1 MRINLKIHEYQAKS
15 LLGKHGVPVPEGQV
29 VNTQNEAMDVA
40 EKLGG
45 NVVVKAQVHAGG
57 RGKAGG
63 VKLVSSSSEAAQ
75 VCNELLNSNLVTIQT
90 GSDGVPV
97 DKVLIEEIIDVKKEL
112 YVAFTIDGVK
122 KNVVAIVSEFGG
134 MEIEEVAENNPDKV
148 LTLELDSSLGASPYK
163 TRKLASFLN
172 VDVKQIR
179 PLANVISSL
188 YDVFVLNDCSL
199 VEINPLVITG
209 DGRVLAADAKITIDD
224 DALFRH
230 PNLSEFYDPAQED
243 PFEKQAAKF
252 GISYVKLDGDI
263 GCLVNGAGL
272 AMATMDVTRSS
283 GASPANFLDVGGGA
297 DESKVSE
304 ALKIILLD
312 EKVKKIF
319 INIFG
324 GILKCDIV
332 ARGIL
337 DASRNIDREFPE
349 LVVRMLG
356 TNFDEGREILMKSG
370 LNISLVNDLK
380 EAADSL
386 KSD

>member
-1 MRINLKIHEYQAKS
+1 LKIHEYQAKNI
-15 LLGKHGVPVPEGQV
+15 LNKHGVPVPNGEV
-29 VNTQNEAMDVA
+29 ANTSVEAVEIA

-45 NVVVKAQVHAGG
+45 KAVVKAQVHAGG

-63 VKLVSSSSEAAQ
+63 VKLVDSSKEAGEIS
-75 VCNELLNSNLVTIQT
+75 NSLLNSNLVTIQT
-90 GSDGVPV
+90 GTEGVPV
-97 DKVLIEEIIDVKKEL
+97 DKVLIEEIIDVQKEL

-134 MEIEEVAENNPDKV
+134 MEIEEVAETNPDKV
-148 LTLELDSSLGASPYK
+148 LTLEIESSLGVSPYK
-163 TRKLASFLN
+163 ARKLASFLN
-172 VDVKQIR
+172 VDKKQIR
-179 PLANVISSL
+179 SVANVISSL
-188 YDVFVLNDCSL
+188 YDVFVSNDCSL
-199 VEINPLVITG
+199 VEINPLVITS
-209 DGRVLAADAKITIDD
+209 DDRVLAADAKITIDED
-224 DALFRH
+224 SLFRH
-230 PNLSEFYDPAQED
+230 PDLSEFYDPAQED

-272 AMATMDVTRSS
+272 AMATMDVTRFS

-297 DESKVSE
+297 DEAKVSE

-337 DASRNIDREFPE
+337 DASKNVNREFPE

-356 TNFDEGREILMKSG
+356 TNFDEGREILLQSG
-370 LNISLVNDLK
+370 LNISLVHDLK
-380 EAADSL
+380 EAADLL
-386 KSD
+386 KSS

>member
-1 MRINLKIHEYQAKS
+1 MKIHEYQAKS

-188 YDVFVLNDCSL
+188 YDVLY
-199 VEINPLVITG
+199 
-209 DGRVLAADAKITIDD
+209 R
-224 DALFRH
+224 
-230 PNLSEFYDPAQED
+230 
-243 PFEKQAAKF
+243 
-252 GISYVKLDGDI
+252 
-263 GCLVNGAGL
+263 
-272 AMATMDVTRSS
+272 M
-283 GASPANFLDVGGGA
+283 
-297 DESKVSE
+297 
-304 ALKIILLD
+304 
-312 EKVKKIF
+312 
-319 INIFG
+319 
-324 GILKCDIV
+324 IV
-332 ARGIL
+332 H
-337 DASRNIDREFPE
+337 
-349 LVVRMLG
+349 
-356 TNFDEGREILMKSG
+356 
-370 LNISLVNDLK
+370 
-380 EAADSL
+380 
-386 KSD
+386 

>member
-1 MRINLKIHEYQAKS
+1 MKIHEYQAKS

-188 YDVFVLNDCSL
+188 YDVFVSNDCSL

>member
-1 MRINLKIHEYQAKS
+1 MKIHEYQAKNI
-15 LLGKHGVPVPEGQV
+15 LNKHGVPVPNGEV
-29 VNTQNEAMDVA
+29 ANTSVEAVEIA

-45 NVVVKAQVHAGG
+45 KAVVKAQVHAGG
-57 RGKAGG
+57 RGKSGG
-63 VKLVSSSSEAAQ
+63 VKLVDSSKEAGEIS
-75 VCNELLNSNLVTIQT
+75 NSLLNSNLVTIQT
-90 GSDGVPV
+90 GTEGVPV
-97 DKVLIEEIIDVKKEL
+97 DKVLIEEVIDVQKEL

-134 MEIEEVAENNPDKV
+134 MEIEEVAETNPDKV
-148 LTLELDSSLGASPYK
+148 LTLEIESSLGVSPYK
-163 TRKLASFLN
+163 ARKLASFLN
-172 VDVKQIR
+172 VDKKQIR
-179 PLANVISSL
+179 SVANVISSL
-188 YDVFVLNDCSL
+188 YDVFVSNDCSL
-199 VEINPLVITG
+199 VEINPLVITS
-209 DGRVLAADAKITIDD
+209 DDRVLAADAKITIDED
-224 DALFRH
+224 SLFRH
-230 PNLSEFYDPAQED
+230 PDLSEFYDPAQED

-272 AMATMDVTRSS
+272 AMATMDVTRFS

-297 DESKVSE
+297 DEAKVSE

-337 DASRNIDREFPE
+337 DASKNLNREFPE

-356 TNFDEGREILMKSG
+356 TNFDEGREILLQSG
-370 LNISLVNDLK
+370 LNISLVHDLK
-380 EAADSL
+380 EAADLL
-386 KSD
+386 KSS

>member
-1 MRINLKIHEYQAKS
+1 MKIHEYQAKNI
-15 LLGKHGVPVPEGQV
+15 LNKHGVPVPNGEV
-29 VNTQNEAMDVA
+29 ANTSVEAVEIA

-45 NVVVKAQVHAGG
+45 KAVVKAQVHAGG

-63 VKLVSSSSEAAQ
+63 VKLVDSSKEAGEIS
-75 VCNELLNSNLVTIQT
+75 NSLLNSNLVTIQT
-90 GSDGVPV
+90 GTEGVPV
-97 DKVLIEEIIDVKKEL
+97 DKVLIEEIIDVQKEL

-134 MEIEEVAENNPDKV
+134 MEIEEVAETNPDKV
-148 LTLELDSSLGASPYK
+148 LTLEIESSLGVSPYK
-163 TRKLASFLN
+163 ARKLASFLN
-172 VDVKQIR
+172 VDKKQIR
-179 PLANVISSL
+179 SVANVISSL
-188 YDVFVLNDCSL
+188 YDVFVSNDCSL
-199 VEINPLVITG
+199 VEINPLVITS
-209 DGRVLAADAKITIDD
+209 DDRVLAADAKITIDED
-224 DALFRH
+224 SLFRH
-230 PNLSEFYDPAQED
+230 PDLSEFYDPAQED

-272 AMATMDVTRSS
+272 AMATMDVTRFS

-297 DESKVSE
+297 DEAKVSE

-337 DASRNIDREFPE
+337 DASKNVNREFPE

-356 TNFDEGREILMKSG
+356 TNFDEGREILLQSG
-370 LNISLVNDLK
+370 LNISLVHDLK
-380 EAADSL
+380 EAADLL
-386 KSD
+386 KSS

>member
-1 MRINLKIHEYQAKS
+1 MKIHEYQAKS

-349 LVVRMLG
+349 LVGRMLG

>member
-1 MRINLKIHEYQAKS
+1 MKIHEYQAKS

-40 EKLGG
+40 ENLGG

-188 YDVFVLNDCSL
+188 YDVFVSNDCSL

>member
-1 MRINLKIHEYQAKS
+1 MKIHEYQAKS

-45 NVVVKAQVHAGG
+45 NVVVKAQVHAVG

>member
-1 MRINLKIHEYQAKS
+1 MKIHEYQAKS
-15 LLGKHGVPVPEGQV
+15 LLNKHGVPVPEGQV
-29 VNTQNEAMDVA
+29 VNTHSEAIDVA
-40 EKLGG
+40 ERFGG
-45 NVVVKAQVHAGG
+45 NVVVKAQIHAGG

-75 VCNELLNSNLVTIQT
+75 VCNSLLNSNLVTVQT
-90 GSDGVPV
+90 GPEGVPV
-97 DKVLIEEIIDVKKEL
+97 DKVLIEEIIDVQKEL

-163 TRKLASFLN
+163 SRKLASFLN

-179 PLANVISSL
+179 PVASVISSL
-188 YDVFVLNDCSL
+188 YDVFILNDCSL

-312 EKVKKIF
+312 QKVKKIF

-337 DASRNIDREFPE
+337 EASRNVDREFPE

-356 TNFDEGREILMKSG
+356 TNFDQGREILMKSG

>member
-1 MRINLKIHEYQAKS
+1 MSDY
-15 LLGKHGVPVPEGQV
+15 V
-29 VNTQNEAMDVA
+29 NEA
-40 EKLGG
+40 L
-45 NVVVKAQVHAGG
+45 
-57 RGKAGG
+57 
-63 VKLVSSSSEAAQ
+63 
-75 VCNELLNSNLVTIQT
+75 
-90 GSDGVPV
+90 
-97 DKVLIEEIIDVKKEL
+97 
-112 YVAFTIDGVK
+112 
-122 KNVVAIVSEFGG
+122 
-134 MEIEEVAENNPDKV
+134 
-148 LTLELDSSLGASPYK
+148 LGASPYK
-163 TRKLASFLN
+163 ARKLASFLS

-179 PLANVISSL
+179 PVANVISSL

-230 PNLSEFYDPAQED
+230 PNLSEFYDPEQED

-252 GISYVKLDGDI
+252 GISYEKLDGDI

-319 INIFG
+319 INIF
-324 GILKCDIV
+324 
-332 ARGIL
+332 
-337 DASRNIDREFPE
+337 
-349 LVVRMLG
+349 
-356 TNFDEGREILMKSG
+356 
-370 LNISLVNDLK
+370 
-380 EAADSL
+380 
-386 KSD
+386 

>member
-1 MRINLKIHEYQAKS
+1 LKIHEYQAKS

>member
-1 MRINLKIHEYQAKS
+1 MKIHEYQAKS

>member
-1 MRINLKIHEYQAKS
+1 MKIHEYQAKS

-380 EAADSL
+380 EAAGSL

>member
-1 MRINLKIHEYQAKS
+1 MKIHEYQAKS

-45 NVVVKAQVHAGG
+45 NVVVKALVHAGG

>member
-1 MRINLKIHEYQAKS
+1 MKIHEYQAKS

-337 DASRNIDREFPE
+337 DASRSIDREFPE

>member
-1 MRINLKIHEYQAKS
+1 
-15 LLGKHGVPVPEGQV
+15 
-29 VNTQNEAMDVA
+29 
-40 EKLGG
+40 
-45 NVVVKAQVHAGG
+45 
-57 RGKAGG
+57 
-63 VKLVSSSSEAAQ
+63 
-75 VCNELLNSNLVTIQT
+75 
-90 GSDGVPV
+90 
-97 DKVLIEEIIDVKKEL
+97 
-112 YVAFTIDGVK
+112 
-122 KNVVAIVSEFGG
+122 
-134 MEIEEVAENNPDKV
+134 
-148 LTLELDSSLGASPYK
+148 
-163 TRKLASFLN
+163 
-172 VDVKQIR
+172 
-179 PLANVISSL
+179 
-188 YDVFVLNDCSL
+188 
-199 VEINPLVITG
+199 
-209 DGRVLAADAKITIDD
+209 
-224 DALFRH
+224 
-230 PNLSEFYDPAQED
+230 
-243 PFEKQAAKF
+243 
-252 GISYVKLDGDI
+252 
-263 GCLVNGAGL
+263 
-272 AMATMDVTRSS
+272 MATMDVTRSS

>member
-1 MRINLKIHEYQAKS
+1 MKIHEYQAKS

-40 EKLGG
+40 EKLCG

>member
-1 MRINLKIHEYQAKS
+1 MDSSK
-15 LLGKHGVPVPEGQV
+15 
-29 VNTQNEAMDVA
+29 EAG
-40 EKLGG
+40 EIS
-45 NVVVKAQVHAGG
+45 N
-57 RGKAGG
+57 
-63 VKLVSSSSEAAQ
+63 S
-75 VCNELLNSNLVTIQT
+75 LLNSNLVTIQT
-90 GSDGVPV
+90 GTEGVPV
-97 DKVLIEEIIDVKKEL
+97 DKVLIEEIIDVQKEL

-134 MEIEEVAENNPDKV
+134 MEIEEVAETNPDKV
-148 LTLELDSSLGASPYK
+148 LTLEIESSLGVSPYK
-163 TRKLASFLN
+163 ARKLASFLN
-172 VDVKQIR
+172 VDKKQIR
-179 PLANVISSL
+179 SVANVISSL
-188 YDVFVLNDCSL
+188 YDVFVSNDCSL
-199 VEINPLVITG
+199 VEINPLVITS
-209 DGRVLAADAKITIDD
+209 DDRVLAADAKITIDED
-224 DALFRH
+224 SLFRH
-230 PNLSEFYDPAQED
+230 PDLSEFYDPAQED

-272 AMATMDVTRSS
+272 AMATMDVTRFS

-297 DESKVSE
+297 DEAKVSE

-337 DASRNIDREFPE
+337 DASKNVNREFPE

-356 TNFDEGREILMKSG
+356 TNFDEGREILLQSG
-370 LNISLVNDLK
+370 LNISLVHDLK
-380 EAADSL
+380 EAADLL
-386 KSD
+386 KSS

>member
-1 MRINLKIHEYQAKS
+1 MKIHEYQAKNI
-15 LLGKHGVPVPEGQV
+15 LNKHGVPVPNGEV
-29 VNTQNEAMDVA
+29 ANTSVEAVEIA
-40 EKLGG
+40 EKLDGKA
-45 NVVVKAQVHAGG
+45 VVKAQVHAGG

-63 VKLVSSSSEAAQ
+63 VKLVDSSKEAGEIS
-75 VCNELLNSNLVTIQT
+75 NSLLNSNLVTIQT
-90 GSDGVPV
+90 GTEGVPV
-97 DKVLIEEIIDVKKEL
+97 DKVLIEEIIDVQKEL

-134 MEIEEVAENNPDKV
+134 MEIEEVAETNPDKV
-148 LTLELDSSLGASPYK
+148 LTLEIESSLGVSPYK
-163 TRKLASFLN
+163 ARKLASFLN
-172 VDVKQIR
+172 VDKKQIR
-179 PLANVISSL
+179 SVANVISSL
-188 YDVFVLNDCSL
+188 YDVFVSNDCSL
-199 VEINPLVITG
+199 VEINPLVITS
-209 DGRVLAADAKITIDD
+209 DDRVLAADAKITIDED
-224 DALFRH
+224 SLFRH
-230 PNLSEFYDPAQED
+230 PDLSEFYDPAQED

-272 AMATMDVTRSS
+272 AMATMDVTRFS

-297 DESKVSE
+297 DEAKVSE

-337 DASRNIDREFPE
+337 DASKNVNREFPE

-356 TNFDEGREILMKSG
+356 TNFDEGREILLQSG
-370 LNISLVNDLK
+370 LNISLVHDLK
-380 EAADSL
+380 EAADLL
-386 KSD
+386 KSS

>member
-1 MRINLKIHEYQAKS
+1 LKIHEYQAKNI
-15 LLGKHGVPVPEGQV
+15 LNNHGVPVPQGEV
-29 VNTQNEAMDVA
+29 VNTYSEAVEVA
-40 EKLGG
+40 ERLGG
-45 NVVVKAQVHAGG
+45 KVVVKAQVHAGG

-63 VKLVSSSSEAAQ
+63 VKLVYSSNDAGE
-75 VCNELLNSNLVTIQT
+75 VCNSLLNSNLVTIQT
-90 GSDGVPV
+90 GPDGVPV
-97 DKVLIEEIIDVKKEL
+97 DKVLIEEIIDVQKEL

-122 KNVVAIVSEFGG
+122 KNIVAIVSEFGG
-134 MEIEEVAENNPDKV
+134 MEIEEVAQNNPDKV
-148 LTLELDSSLGASPYK
+148 LTLEIDSSLGASPYK
-163 TRKLASFLN
+163 ARKLANFLN
-172 VDVKQIR
+172 IDAKLIR
-179 PLANVISSL
+179 SAASVISSL
-188 YDVFVLNDCSL
+188 YDVFVANDCSL

-209 DGRVLAADAKITIDD
+209 DGRILAADAKITIDD

-230 PNLSEFYDPAQED
+230 PDLFEFYDPAQED
-243 PFEKQAAKF
+243 PFEKQAAEF

-356 TNFDEGREILMKSG
+356 TNFDEGREILMKSD
-370 LNISLVNDLK
+370 LNISLVNDLR
-380 EAADSL
+380 EASDSL

>member
-1 MRINLKIHEYQAKS
+1 MKIHEYQAKS

-63 VKLVSSSSEAAQ
+63 VKLVGSSSEAAQ

-188 YDVFVLNDCSL
+188 YDVFVSNDCSL

-380 EAADSL
+380 EAAGSL

>member
-1 MRINLKIHEYQAKS
+1 MKIHEYQAKS

-188 YDVFVLNDCSL
+188 YDVFVSNDCSL

-380 EAADSL
+380 EAAGSL